1 MVKGLVRGYL
11 LVLVGIVA
19 TLAPFGAQGPLPT
32 VASAA
37 QRSDPAIGPHAR
49 DEAQHQHDAY
59 SLTPARVGVIP
70 PPLAGEGRVGALS
83 PYALAP
89 AGGVT
94 REVFGF
100 APYWRLAQNANWN
113 YSLPSTVAY
122 FGINFNPDGSVSTN
136 DAGWSGWN
144 SQDLATII
152 TNAHAAGDRVV
163 LVIKPNGAVS
173 STAAVLN
180 AIVTNPA
187 ASQTVITNT
196 VNLVASKNLDG
207 VNVDFEGT
215 SNGYPNVQ
223 SGFTNFVTQLSRQMH
238 QRWPSSRVTVDTY
251 SGSAS
256 WDGGL
261 FKIGDL
267 APVVDGMFVMAY
279 DMAPGNMAP
288 GQAGPN
294 SPLNGFTYNDTLS
307 VSQYLTKAPASK
319 VMLGVA
325 YYGYKY
331 STNSTALYSTI
342 KSGSGATADMYSD
355 ILDDLACAQQ
365 LTRSWDATAQP
376 PWASW
381 WSPVTGDPCAGNH
394 NSWRELYYDN
404 ATSLGYKYDLVN
416 NNNLMGTG
424 MWALGYDG
432 NSVDLWRE
440 LALKFG
446 SPWPGQYDAM
456 SPHRILDTRNGLG
469 KLGPGQTFT
478 LPVAGYVGVPSTG
491 TAAVMVN
498 VTVTRPDAPS
508 WLTIYPC
515 GVPRPSTSNLNFTAW
530 TTVANLV
537 EVSLG
542 RGGAICIYNGNGTT
556 DVVVDVEG
564 WLSLAGT
571 DTTTAGLYTGLAP
584 DRILDTR
591 TGNGGV
597 PIAPLRANSTLLFS
611 VAGRGGVPLVGS
623 SAPATAVIVNMTVTN
638 TTANGHL
645 IVYPSDAS
653 QPIASDLN
661 WAPGQTVPNL
671 VVVKLSADGKI
682 AIYNGFGSTDV
693 IVDVLGYIT

>member
-1 MVKGLVRGYL
+1 MLKGFLRGYL
-11 LVLVGIVA
+11 LVLVGIIG

-37 QRSDPAIGPHAR
+37 QRSDPAIGPHTR
-49 DEAQHQHDAY
+49 DEAQHKHDVA
-59 SLTPARVGVIP
+59 SLTPARAGVIP
-70 PPLAGEGRVGALS
+70 LR

-100 APYWRLAQNANWN
+100 APYWRLAQNPNWN
-113 YSLPSTVAY
+113 YSLLSTVAY

-187 ASQTVITNT
+187 ATQTVITNT
-196 VNLVASKNLDG
+196 INLVASKNLDG

-355 ILDDLACAQQ
+355 ILDDFACAQQ
-365 LTRSWDATAQP
+365 LTRSWDATAQS

-381 WSPVTGDPCAGNH
+381 WSPATGDPCAANH

-446 SPWPGQYDAM
+446 SPWPGQYHAM

-469 KLGPGQTFT
+469 KLGSGQTFT
-478 LPVAGYVGVPSTG
+478 LPV
-491 TAAVMVN
+491 
-498 VTVTRPDAPS
+498 
-508 WLTIYPC
+508 
-515 GVPRPSTSNLNFTAW
+515 
-530 TTVANLV
+530 
-537 EVSLG
+537 
-542 RGGAICIYNGNGTT
+542 
-556 DVVVDVEG
+556 
-564 WLSLAGT
+564 
-571 DTTTAGLYTGLAP
+571 
-584 DRILDTR
+584 
-591 TGNGGV
+591 
-597 PIAPLRANSTLLFS
+597 
-611 VAGRGGVPLVGS
+611 
-623 SAPATAVIVNMTVTN
+623 
-638 TTANGHL
+638 
-645 IVYPSDAS
+645 
-653 QPIASDLN
+653 
-661 WAPGQTVPNL
+661 
-671 VVVKLSADGKI
+671 
-682 AIYNGFGSTDV
+682 
-693 IVDVLGYIT
+693 